1 MCGSVVNVSVC
12 VCVRG
17 KIGQGRGRKDR
28 ARSVARLLG
37 YCSGIRLVLIGETT
51 ENYRSEQP
59 AARILLQTAT
69 ELDLADKLVSKI
81 LPLSGLEPRRG
92 EPRT

>member
-1 MCGSVVNVSVC
+1 M
-12 VCVRG
+12 
-17 KIGQGRGRKDR
+17 
-28 ARSVARLLG
+28 ARLLG

-69 ELDLADKLVSKI
+69 EFDLADKLVSKI
-81 LPLSGLEPRRG
+81 LPPLGV
-92 EPRT
+92 EPRTSRSEGLQ